1 MAVYIYLPSVGKKE
15 KLVCA
20 VFQKR
25 RPHIKQVTH
34 EAYLLSVTVVW
45 VSDDTRVKHSLHV

>member
-20 VFQKR
+20 VFQKC